1 MSSAE
6 LYAQQGK
13 PMALVELAERY
24 AVGNGVPES
33 YGKAL
38 SYVKR
43 AQNAGVS
50 DAMEQ
55 FSSDVENYR
64 AAQQRDAEEK
74 ERQRQEAE
82 ASSSARPRK
91 KNSNVRRPKPK
102 IKSVMMR
109 FSRNCRNGKTNCK
122 SCE

>member
-1 MSSAE
+1 
-6 LYAQQGK
+6 
-13 PMALVELAERY
+13 MALVELAERY

-82 ASSSARPRK
+82 AVKQREAEE